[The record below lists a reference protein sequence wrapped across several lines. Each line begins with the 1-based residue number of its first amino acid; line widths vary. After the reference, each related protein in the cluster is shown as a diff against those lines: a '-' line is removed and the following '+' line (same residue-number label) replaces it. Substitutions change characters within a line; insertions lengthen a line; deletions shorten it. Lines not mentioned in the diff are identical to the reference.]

1 MKKYIISLLSLVL
14 IFSACDLDIQP
25 ESDLTF
31 NGFWE
36 TEEAARAAHVGI
48 AARHRDYA
56 NTFFTMGEIR
66 SDIWGGLTIEDPYSM
81 ELINNDIS
89 VSKVYYSNWANFYGF
104 MHNINDFLTN
114 VPNVPFKSEEDK
126 NHILAQV
133 YGIRAQVY
141 YTMLKAWGDVPI
153 TTEPLV
159 EVDLETLKK
168 PRSPKEEVMQQVK
181 SDIAKSLELFG
192 NSNRKWLGKN
202 IYWSKAATLALKG
215 DAYLWSGK
223 VLGGGQPDFTEAK
236 NALAS
241 ITGFELV
248 PYNKLWGED
257 NEENNE
263 FIFAFDYQQDQAG
276 NYYASFTGRIVDF
289 NPLFDAEGVSAKDQS
304 VLGDGVSV
312 VAGGANRYGPSEK
325 TLLMLDDKNDNRYN
339 TFIRLY
345 TNDEGHYPYE
355 PSDDTYE
362 ASVLKKFLGSIYD
375 DGQRQNYNNVPLYRY
390 ADVVLMLAE
399 AKNNLNEDP
408 SAEINAI
415 RQRAY
420 GDNFEDYRFVN
431 GDQAS
436 NRKAILDE
444 RFKEFVGEGKR
455 WWDLVRAGDGIV
467 FQELESLNASEAYKI
482 YYSISQEMLA
492 NDDQLTQTAGYGN

>member
-14 IFSACDLDIQP
+14 LFGACDLEIQP

-36 TEEAARAAHVGI
+36 TEEATRAAHVGI
-48 AARHRDYA
+48 ASRHRDYA
-56 NTFFTMGEIR
+56 NTFFNMGEIR
-66 SDIWGGLTIEDPYSM
+66 SDIWGGLTIEEPFNI

-89 VSKVYYSNWANFYGF
+89 KSKVYFSDWASFYGL
-104 MHNINDFLTN
+104 MHNINDFITN
-114 VPNVPFKSEEDK
+114 APGVTFKNEDDK
-126 NHILAQV
+126 NHMLAQV
-133 YGIRAQVY
+133 YGIRAQIY

-159 EVDLETLKK
+159 EIDLEKLKK
-168 PRSPKEEVMQQVK
+168 PRSPKEEVMKQVK

-192 NSNRKWLGKN
+192 SGNRLWQNKN

-223 VLGGGQPDFTEAK
+223 VLGGGNADFTEAK
-236 NALAS
+236 NALSS
-241 ITGFELV
+241 ITGYELV

-257 NEENNE
+257 NEDNKE

-276 NYYASFTGRIVDF
+276 NFYPNFTGRIVDF
-289 NPLFDAEGVSAKDQS
+289 NPLFDANGNSAKAKD
-304 VLGDGVSV
+304 VLGDGVTV
-312 VAGGANRYGPSEK
+312 IIGGANRYGPTDK
-325 TLLMLDDKNDNRYN
+325 VLLIMDDINDNRRN
-339 TFIRLY
+339 TFISLY
-345 TNDEGHYPYE
+345 TDNDGHYPFVANENAYK
-355 PSDDTYE
+355 

-390 ADVVLMLAE
+390 ADVALMLAE

-408 SAEINAI
+408 SAEINAV
-415 RQRAY
+415 RKRAY
-420 GDNFEDYRFVN
+420 EDNFEDYKFVN
-431 GDQAS
+431 SDQAS
-436 NRKAILDE
+436 NRRVILDE
-444 RFKEFVGEGKR
+444 RLKEFIGEGKR

-467 FQELESLNASEAYKI
+467 FEEIESLKASEAYKI
-482 YYSISQEMLA
+482 YYPISQGMMA
-492 NDDQLTQTAGYGN
+492 NDSELLQTEGYEN